1 MAKETVKYKVIP
13 IEEEPERKYD
23 KGSKYDPII
32 DAFIKAEHPLSK
44 IEVTKKDS
52 SELLDGNY
60 LRTQLAK
67 RIKARELNV
76 VATVINT
83 ECYLKR

>member
-1 MAKETVKYKVIP
+1 
-13 IEEEPERKYD
+13 
-23 KGSKYDPII
+23 
-32 DAFIKAEHPLSK
+32 LSK